1 MLEFINTNEEI
12 KMSKPLLQK
21 LIQEIAMFDMVAAF
35 TLHNRKHNE
44 EYKDKDNLDCVMS
57 WRQTPEGHEW
67 WDAINDK
74 LEARREKYHPH
85 RDLMIEYANDKT
97 IEIEYLRDDGSWRK
111 CDGYP
116 SFHHNDKYRKK
127 PNVTKKTIE
136 CRIYLDTHGVIN
148 IVERDAELNISHF
161 KDWLGDWQN
170 VEIEV
175 EENN

>member
-1 MLEFINTNEEI
+1 MGI
-12 KMSKPLLQK
+12 KMSKPLLEK

-35 TLHNRKHNE
+35 TLYCRVGIE
-44 EYKDKDNLDCVMS
+44 DYRDNNKLTVAMV
-57 WRQTPEGHEW
+57 WHETPKGHKY

-74 LEARREKYHPH
+74 LEDRRKKHHPH

-97 IEIEYLRDDGSWRK
+97 IEIEYLRSDGSWRK
-111 CDGYP
+111 CEGLP
-116 SFHHNDKYRKK
+116 SFHHDDKYRKK

-161 KDWLGDWQN
+161 KDWLGDWQK

-175 EENN
+175 EQND